1 MINYYEQVKEKL
13 IDTETTIRVKDYTKN
28 LVMIENYFEIGRLIV
43 EAQGGE
49 EHAKYGD
56 GLIKEY
62 SLKLMKEVDKKYSER
77 LLRRIRQFYI
87 IFSKENWPTLSAK
100 MSWSHYDEVMKLK
113 DINKINYYIL
123 RVNEGNLGIRELRT
137 IIKSKEYERLP
148 EDVKEKLKSKQELEL
163 KETIINPIVIPNPK
177 DIEITKEKELQKL
190 IMENIYLFLKR
201 LGTGYHFV
209 GNEYS
214 IRIGDRNYKIDL
226 LLYNKVYKSYVV
238 IELKIGEL
246 KHSYISQVQLYMNYV
261 DKNLKDVTDNKT
273 IGIILCERDNRLL
286 MEYCSKEDIIIREY
300 VLNN

>member
-28 LVMIENYFEIGRLIV
+28 RVMLENYYEVGRLIV

-49 EHAKYGD
+49 SRAKYGD

-62 SLKLMKEVDKKYSER
+62 SRKLTEELGKGYSTR
-77 LLRRIRQFYI
+77 
-87 IFSKENWPTLSAK
+87 T
-100 MSWSHYDEVMKLK
+100 LK
-113 DINKINYYIL
+113 DMRNFYLFQKGHAVRAQLSWTNYRELFLLKDYDKEEYYI
-123 RVNEGNLGIRELRT
+123 NISIKNNLSSRELHRR
-137 IIKSKEYERLP
+137 IKSKEYERLP

-163 KETIINPIVIPNPK
+163 KETIIDPIVIPNPK

-246 KHSYISQVQLYMNYV
+246 KHSYISQVELYMNYV